1 MIGIDFISFVILL
14 IISVAVSGGLHFGL
28 HHYVTP
34 GYWSFC
40 SKIVVGYVGAWI
52 GSSVFGNWPH
62 SYPGLHYETIWF
74 IPAILGA
81 AAVIIVAVDL
91 GHMAF
96 GAPKTPAHKVRRR

>member
-14 IISVAVSGGLHFGL
+14 IISVAVSGVLHFGL

-34 GYWSFC
+34 GYWSFG
-40 SKIVVGYVGAWI
+40 SKVAVGYVGAWI
-52 GSSVFGNWPH
+52 GSAVFGNWPH
-62 SYPGLHYETIWF
+62 SVPNLHYEAIYF

-96 GAPKTPAHKVRRR
+96 GAPKTPARKAGRR